1 MQLDDLWNEKAKLIA
16 QAAKKDRDR
25 MDELNKLLATVSS
38 FLVPRT
44 TYLMAHHL
52 ASSTYFTRKGRA
64 SQSNCH
70 GVLSI

>member
-1 MQLDDLWNEKAKLIA
+1 MQLDDLWNEKEKLVA
-16 QAAKKDRDR
+16 QAVKKDKDR

-44 TYLMAHHL
+44 TYLMAHL